1 MIWPLRL
8 RGSMQLTFKSISR
21 YVVALVLVFAT
32 LLYTGI
38 IRRTFYALP
47 IAATKV
53 FSVSITRLAI
63 FSSVFT
69 FIMYTRL
76 VELPVT
82 LFVDRLSHLMTF
94 SDVTGSLREVMN
106 GVSRESLP
114 QSYEALK
121 VVGVDFWHREL
132 IFFVPMF
139 EYWLV
144 GFMFVGV
151 FLMSVLFD
159 KLRDRLVHV

>member
-53 FSVSITRLAI
+53 FSAANT
-63 FSSVFT
+63 T
-69 FIMYTRL
+69 M
-76 VELPVT
+76 
-82 LFVDRLSHLMTF
+82 
-94 SDVTGSLREVMN
+94 
-106 GVSRESLP
+106 
-114 QSYEALK
+114 K
-121 VVGVDFWHREL
+121 VKSQ
-132 IFFVPMF
+132 MF
-139 EYWLV
+139 
-144 GFMFVGV
+144 
-151 FLMSVLFD
+151 
-159 KLRDRLVHV
+159 KLRRCVKHQTETMAATSQMM